1 MQAAIR
7 ELQVCF
13 CYFASKFLSQKG
25 NEFFIGEGQKQ
36 KKEKRKKD
44 MFISQM
50 KRIDLIETCI
60 WNDMDDIN
68 VNIEE

>member
-36 KKEKRKKD
+36 KKKKEKK
-44 MFISQM
+44 
-50 KRIDLIETCI
+50 TCLFLK
-60 WNDMDDIN
+60 
-68 VNIEE
+68 

>member
-1 MQAAIR
+1 
-7 ELQVCF
+7 
-13 CYFASKFLSQKG
+13 
-25 NEFFIGEGQKQ
+25 
-36 KKEKRKKD
+36 

>member
-36 KKEKRKKD
+36 KKKKEKKTCLFLKW
-44 MFISQM
+44 
-50 KRIDLIETCI
+50 KELI
-60 WNDMDDIN
+60 W
-68 VNIEE
+68 